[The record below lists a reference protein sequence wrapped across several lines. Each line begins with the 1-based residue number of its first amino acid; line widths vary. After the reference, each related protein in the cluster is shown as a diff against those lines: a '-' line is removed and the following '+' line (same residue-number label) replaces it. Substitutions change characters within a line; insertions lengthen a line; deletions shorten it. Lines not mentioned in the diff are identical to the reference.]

1 MDNKTSNVRKQTNVK
16 GFFKEHWPE
25 ILVGT
30 LIVVA
35 VVGGVVYY
43 RHHAAT
49 QMNAWKE
56 AAQKVPMKAGRC
68 DCIADRKGNVRTPV
82 CISDVTPNTIGDAVQ
97 SLIGTNGINP
107 DTQIQAIVC
116 FYNKGV
122 SATTAPLWVV

>member
-1 MDNKTSNVRKQTNVK
+1 MDKNIKCKKANNVK
-16 GFFKEHWPE
+16 RFFKEHWPE
-25 ILVGT
+25 LLIGT
-30 LIVVA
+30 LVVVA

-43 RHHAAT
+43 KHHTAA

-68 DCIADRKGNVRTPV
+68 DCIADKEDFVRTPV
-82 CISDVTPNTIGDAVQ
+82 LISDVTPNTIGDAVQ
-97 SLIGTNGINP
+97 SLIGVNGINP

-122 SATTAPLWVV
+122 SATTSPLFIK

>member
-1 MDNKTSNVRKQTNVK
+1 MDKNTKCKKANNVK
-16 GFFKEHWPE
+16 RFFKEHWPE

-30 LIVVA
+30 LVVVA

-43 RHHAAT
+43 RHHAAVE
-49 QMNAWKE
+49 MKAWKE
-56 AAQKVPMKAGRC
+56 AAQKVPMKTGRC

-122 SATTAPLWVV
+122 SVTTAPLWAV

>member
-1 MDNKTSNVRKQTNVK
+1 MDKTSNVRKQTNVK
-16 GFFKEHWPE
+16 RFFKEHWPE

-68 DCIADRKGNVRTPV
+68 DYIADQKGNVRTAV

-122 SATTAPLWVV
+122 SAQTAPLWVV